1 MSMYTAISIK
11 VLPAQWFSPSKAEK
25 SNTSAKGFLGV
36 AKKIRSDSRSYCI
49 FLLCSGITSIEIA
62 VYCMYHVHQEHLKPL
77 TDEQIFYDTI
87 LCDKFYLL
95 DVCTRNFDNFF
106 YDKCTCSKAS
116 MLAFEQVHL
125 S

>member
-1 MSMYTAISIK
+1 M
-11 VLPAQWFSPSKAEK
+11 V
-25 SNTSAKGFLGV
+25 
-36 AKKIRSDSRSYCI
+36 R
-49 FLLCSGITSIEIA
+49 
-62 VYCMYHVHQEHLKPL
+62 LKPV
-77 TDEQIFYDTI
+77 TDDQVFYDKF

-95 DVCTRNFDNFF
+95 VCTRNFDKFF

>member
-1 MSMYTAISIK
+1 VPACIK
-11 VLPAQWFSPSKAEK
+11 PV
-25 SNTSAKGFLGV
+25 
-36 AKKIRSDSRSYCI
+36 
-49 FLLCSGITSIEIA
+49 
-62 VYCMYHVHQEHLKPL
+62 
-77 TDEQIFYDTI
+77 TDEQVFCDKF

-95 DVCTRNFDNFF
+95 VCTRNFDIFF

>member
-1 MSMYTAISIK
+1 MTNSAYEKNNGDGLLYSIQ
-11 VLPAQWFSPSKAEK
+11 V
-25 SNTSAKGFLGV
+25 
-36 AKKIRSDSRSYCI
+36 
-49 FLLCSGITSIEIA
+49 
-62 VYCMYHVHQEHLKPL
+62 
-77 TDEQIFYDTI
+77 FYDKF

-95 DVCTRNFDNFF
+95 VCTRNFDKFF